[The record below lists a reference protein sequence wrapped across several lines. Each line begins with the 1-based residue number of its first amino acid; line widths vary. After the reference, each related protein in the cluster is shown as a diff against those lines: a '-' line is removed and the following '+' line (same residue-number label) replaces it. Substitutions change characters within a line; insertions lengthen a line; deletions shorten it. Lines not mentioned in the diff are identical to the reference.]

1 MEVGTERGSDSIDL
15 FQVAHIPIFRTGKS
29 RTGPSGVDM
38 KPQRWII
45 DHYSDLNYC
54 HLDSGR

>member
-1 MEVGTERGSDSIDL
+1 MEVCAERGSDGIDL

-45 DHYSDLNYC
+45 DHYGDLN
-54 HLDSGR
+54 